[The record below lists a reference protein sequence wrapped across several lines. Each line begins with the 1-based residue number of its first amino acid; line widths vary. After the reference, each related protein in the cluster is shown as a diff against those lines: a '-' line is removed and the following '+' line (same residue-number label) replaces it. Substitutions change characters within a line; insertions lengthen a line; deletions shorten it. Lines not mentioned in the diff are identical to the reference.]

1 METENFFNEQV
12 LEEKTF
18 WKKRPF
24 GRKDLWRKD
33 LWKIKKE
40 IIKIEN
46 KYPDTKKFIFLLKFW
61 VKNWWVVS
69 SKTSSVR
76 LIDDLQEKKKRKTKM
91 KK

>member
-1 METENFFNEQV
+1 MN
-12 LEEKTF
+12 KF

-46 KYPDTKKFIFLLKFW
+46 KYPNKEI
-61 VKNWWVVS
+61 
-69 SKTSSVR
+69 SKERGEGRSTILMYFKDYKEVYISIKILSQK
-76 LIDDLQEKKKRKTKM
+76 LINIVLQSFFC
-91 KK
+91 